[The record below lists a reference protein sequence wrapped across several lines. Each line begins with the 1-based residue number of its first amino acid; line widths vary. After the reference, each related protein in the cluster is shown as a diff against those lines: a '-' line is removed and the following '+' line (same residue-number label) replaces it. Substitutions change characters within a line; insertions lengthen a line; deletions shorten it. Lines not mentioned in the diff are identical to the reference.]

1 MFQSIKPAAK
11 ADKSSAPLIA
21 LFEKTTKLPDGFDAL
36 GKETLAA
43 VNEALAR
50 PDFTLVKGELR
61 QVFIGKSRV
70 LIIGLGDKAKLDAD
84 ALRLGAA
91 KALKAAWAGKF
102 DAVHTLLEPTLS
114 ESFTK
119 SANTFARAL
128 ADGMALANFEFT
140 TFKGTANKP
149 VKKEKAEK
157 TAPRTLTV
165 ALEKPLAEGFATGL
179 KIADSTNI
187 TRTLAATPP
196 NVANPAYL
204 VAYAKKMAA
213 SVGLKFSVIDAKKA
227 EALGMGGLTA
237 VGKAGSTPPAL
248 VCLEH
253 KPAKTTSKAP
263 ILLVGKA
270 VTFDTGGYSIKPAE
284 GMDRMKY
291 DKCGGMTVIG
301 VMHALATLNINEH
314 VVGLVPIA
322 ENMVSDNAYRPG
334 DIITFYNG
342 VTSEITN
349 TDAEG
354 RLILAD
360 ALAYGTETYKP
371 QAVIDLATLT
381 GGVIVAL
388 GPYCA
393 GCFCSDPTLR
403 SRLFDAG
410 DFTNEKLWHLP
421 LWDEHR
427 QQIKGTHGDLVNSA
441 GRDAHPIQGAA
452 FLSYFVGPD
461 GSEKLPTTPW
471 AHLDIAGV
479 SDVKAEKGIFAA
491 GPTGYGVRLLTRMI
505 ETWSDSNL
513 DL

>member
-1 MFQSIKPAAK
+1 MFQSIKTAAK
-11 ADKSSAPLIA
+11 ADKTSAPLIA
-21 LFEKTTKLPDGFDAL
+21 LFEKTAKLPAGFDAL
-36 GKETLAA
+36 GADAAAA

-50 PDFTLVKGELR
+50 PDFTLAKGELR
-61 QVFIGKSRV
+61 QVYAGKSRILV
-70 LIIGLGDKAKLDAD
+70 IGLGDKAKFDAD
-84 ALRLGAA
+84 ALRLGAG

-102 DAVHTLLEPTLS
+102 DSIHTLLAPTLGD
-114 ESFTK
+114 SFSTC
-119 SANTFARAL
+119 SDIYARAL
-128 ADGMALANFEFT
+128 ADGFALANFEFV

-149 VKKEKAEK
+149 IKKDDKAK
-157 TAPRTLTV
+157 SAPRTLSV
-165 ALEKPLAEGFATGL
+165 SPEKPLADAFTRGVT
-179 KIADSTNI
+179 IAESVNI

-196 NVANPAYL
+196 NIAHPAYL
-204 VAYAKKMAA
+204 IAYAKKLAA
-213 SVGLKFSVIDAKKA
+213 QVGLKFSVIDAKKA
-227 EALGMGGLTA
+227 KALGMGGLTA
-237 VGKAGSTPPAL
+237 VGQAGSTPPGL

-253 KPAKTTSKAP
+253 KPAKASKDKGP

-270 VTFDTGGYSIKPAE
+270 VTFDTGGYSIKPAD

-301 VMHALATLNINEH
+301 VMHALASLKINQH
-314 VVGLVPIA
+314 VVGLIPIA
-322 ENMVSDNAYRPG
+322 ENMVSDQAYRPG
-334 DIITFYNG
+334 DIIKFYNG
-342 VTSEITN
+342 VTAEITN

-381 GGVIVAL
+381 GGVVVAL

-393 GCFCSDPTLR
+393 GCFCSDAPLR
-403 SRLFDAG
+403 GKLFDAG

-452 FLSYFVGPD
+452 FLSFFVGPD
-461 GSEKLPTTPW
+461 GSEKLPSTPW

-479 SDVKAEKGIFAA
+479 SDVKAEKGIFAS

-505 ETWSDSNL
+505 ETW
-513 DL
+513 

>member
-1 MFQSIKPAAK
+1 MFQSIKPASGGA
-11 ADKSSAPLIA
+11 APKSSTPVIA

-36 GKETLAA
+36 GKEAIAA

-50 PDFTLVKGELR
+50 PDFSLTKGELR
-61 QVFIGKSRV
+61 QVFSGKSRILV
-70 LIIGLGDKAKLDAD
+70 IGLGEKAKFDAD
-84 ALRLGAA
+84 FLRQGAA

-102 DAVHTLLEPTLS
+102 DALHTLLAPTLGD
-114 ESFTK
+114 SFAT
-119 SANTFARAL
+119 SGSLFGRAL
-128 ADGMALANFEFT
+128 ADGLALANFEFI

-149 VKKEKAEK
+149 IKKDEKPK
-157 TAPRTLTV
+157 PAPRTL
-165 ALEKPLAEGFATGL
+165 AISAEKPLADGL
-179 KIADSTNI
+179 SRGLTIAISTNI

-196 NVANPAYL
+196 NIAHPAYL
-204 VAYAKKMAA
+204 VAYAKKLA
-213 SVGLKFSVIDAKKA
+213 SQVGLKFSVIDAKKA
-227 EALGMGGLTA
+227 ESLGMGGLVA
-237 VGKAGSTPPAL
+237 VGKAGLTPPAL
-248 VCLEH
+248 VILEH
-253 KPAKTTSKAP
+253 KPSSKKPSNKGP

-301 VMHALATLNINEH
+301 TMHALASLKVDQH
-314 VVGLVPIA
+314 VIGLIPIA
-322 ENMVSDNAYRPG
+322 ENMVSDKAYRPG

-360 ALAYGTETYKP
+360 ALAYGTATYKP

-393 GCFCSDPTLR
+393 GCFCADPNLR
-403 SRLFDAG
+403 GRLFDAG
-410 DFTNEKLWHLP
+410 DFTSEKLWHLP

-461 GSEKLPTTPW
+461 GSEKLPSTPW

-479 SDVKAEKGIFAA
+479 SDVKTEKGIFAA

-505 ETWSDSNL
+505 ETWS
-513 DL
+513 